1 MPAKQQPKLIYHLNY
16 HNGEPEVCHEKG
28 CTYLERDHFD
38 TREAASAAY
47 EEHMC
52 AYLFPRFTKERRGQW
67 RVPRPR
73 K

>member
-1 MPAKQQPKLIYHLNY
+1 M
-16 HNGEPEVCHEKG
+16 CREKG

-47 EEHMC
+47 EEHMRT
-52 AYLFPRFTKERRGQW
+52 YLFPRFTKHGGRQW
-67 RVPRPR
+67 KVPRPR